1 MSIRL
6 LEQYLNLE
14 QYWNRELHFM
24 ILHRQQRQKKVELS
38 LAGSAT
44 YAFFGYSYYS
54 ITSRCTHLL
63 FLIFLTHLL
72 FFLEF
77 FLDSRLAV
85 PYFNE
90 KNKYPKRTHF
100 RIIKEVDLAVQTS
113 RTTLSLL
120 PQSQTFL
127 ALITILVIT
136 LKYKDCFLLVEM
148 SIPFFN
154 SDF

>member
-1 MSIRL
+1 MEDSDRRISTLVGGLHKSITGF
-6 LEQYLNLE
+6 QYLKL
-14 QYWNRELHFM
+14 
-24 ILHRQQRQKKVELS
+24 
-38 LAGSAT
+38 
-44 YAFFGYSYYS
+44 
-54 ITSRCTHLL
+54 
-63 FLIFLTHLL
+63 LL